1 MNKEEEEYLLESI
14 EELLETYSLE
24 ELLSHSDWEIPE
36 LIAVLVDLQYL
47 KLPEVKPVR

>member
-1 MNKEEEEYLLESI
+1 MSKDEEDILLESI

-36 LIAVLVDLQYL
+36 LIMVLVDLRYL
-47 KLPEVKPVR
+47 QLPEVKPVR